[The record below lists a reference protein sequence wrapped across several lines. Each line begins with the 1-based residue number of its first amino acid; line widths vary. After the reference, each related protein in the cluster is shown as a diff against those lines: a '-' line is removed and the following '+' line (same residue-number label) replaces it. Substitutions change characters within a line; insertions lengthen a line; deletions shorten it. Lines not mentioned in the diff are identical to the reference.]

1 MLIVGKILMNSMVG
15 ELKANI
21 QKWSEGA
28 DMEGGSLWE
37 FFLWSHNR
45 VKNNMSYITI

>member
-1 MLIVGKILMNSMVG
+1 MLIVGNIFMNSMVG

-28 DMEGGSLWE
+28 DVEGGSLWE
-37 FFLWSHNR
+37 FFLWSH
-45 VKNNMSYITI
+45 KSTK